1 MRSLCGVLVLGLFV
15 GASYVASAQAPM
27 TAADYPAKMKAAV
40 QANVEMQ
47 KALKAGAAA
56 DAVAPAKA
64 ASAAF
69 ADIEGFWAAQK
80 KDDAVK
86 LAAQAKTGFADAAA
100 AAAKG
105 DADGGADGCRK
116 RRADLQAVPL
126 GVPRGRRADRLQNQG
141 HLVRANTGIS
151 PARRWRD
158 GSLHSAS
165 SRLDHFSR
173 LLEDARHHRRRQLAS
188 VGVLPARVVTPD
200 QPVWSARTITHLHDR
215 AVRELRT
222 RADAYAAAPQQLQP
236 RHRTRSCR
244 ARRPHARAAA
254 P

>member
-1 MRSLCGVLVLGLFV
+1 MRSLCGVLVLGMFV
-15 GASYVASAQAPM
+15 GASFVASAQAPM

-69 ADIEGFWAAQK
+69 ADIERFWAAQK

-105 DADGGADGCRK
+105 DA
-116 RRADLQAVPL
+116 
-126 GVPRGRRADRLQNQG
+126 
-141 HLVRANTGIS
+141 
-151 PARRWRD
+151 
-158 GSLHSAS
+158 
-165 SRLDHFSR
+165 
-173 LLEDARHHRRRQLAS
+173 
-188 VGVLPARVVTPD
+188 
-200 QPVWSARTITHLHDR
+200 
-215 AVRELRT
+215 
-222 RADAYAAAPQQLQP
+222 AAA
-236 RHRTRSCR
+236 
-244 ARRPHARAAA
+244 AMAAGNA
-254 P
+254 AMTCKQCHSVYREGDAQTGYKIKGI